1 MRIWI
6 RESANPGVAADP
18 DLQHWIRNANPRI
31 RKMRIPGFAATL
43 DSRIQIRCESRD
55 SHLCESLDSLRIWIR
70 ESRFDANPDSQIVT
84 YYNMDSHGFAKMR
97 ILDSHFCESNVNPK
111 RVFLDHFVKSTPIK
125 KIEKS
130 SWI

>member
-43 DSRIQIRCESRD
+43 DSRIQIRCE
-55 SHLCESLDSLRIWIR
+55 CESVDSLRTWIR
-70 ESRFDANPDSQIVT
+70 ESKFDANPDSQIVT
-84 YYNMDSHGFAKMR
+84 YYNMDSHGFAKLR
-97 ILDSHFCESNVNPK
+97 ILDSHFCESKANPK
-111 RVFLDHFVKSTPIK
+111 RVYLDHFVKSDIIK

-130 SWI
+130 S